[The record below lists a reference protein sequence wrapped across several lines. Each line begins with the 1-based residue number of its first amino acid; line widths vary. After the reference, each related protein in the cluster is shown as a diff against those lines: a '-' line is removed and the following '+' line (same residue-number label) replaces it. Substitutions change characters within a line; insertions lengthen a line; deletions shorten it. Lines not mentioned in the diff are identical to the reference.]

1 MMLRWREILLALR
14 GTDSAS
20 RRKLVIAMRGSHLG
34 AYWELSTMTSLI
46 TTSLYISGSSVVD
59 FEPPEGSEAPHASGK
74 GAVESSLV
82 SSGQRMMDIIT
93 SHAL

>member
-1 MMLRWREILLALR
+1 
-14 GTDSAS
+14 
-20 RRKLVIAMRGSHLG
+20 
-34 AYWELSTMTSLI
+34 MTSLI

-82 SSGQRMMDIIT
+82 SSGQRMMDNPMDAALIRLSPRFLLIIRVVV
-93 SHAL
+93 SDLVLLRVPLLL